1 MLTLFDCIA
10 QISAI
15 FFTGFRHLLSI
26 ATNVLEILNVCKAT
40 KLCQCLIS
48 ILKRFHVN
56 LAKRIYFRT
65 VLPGRYGKN
74 GHRAQLSVAEECNH
88 AEGNV

>member
-1 MLTLFDCIA
+1 MERNNFLRI
-10 QISAI
+10 ISRNSDG
-15 FFTGFRHLLSI
+15 GF
-26 ATNVLEILNVCKAT
+26 
-40 KLCQCLIS
+40 KL
-48 ILKRFHVN
+48 FHVN

-74 GHRAQLSVAEECNH
+74 GHRAQLPVAEECNH